1 MGCVES
7 SKVIVVKS
15 MNSFKK
21 FIKDNN
27 EENEDIRDKI
37 FRFSD
42 FYFEDTENSRMFSN
56 DQSDILLNGRIENNE
71 LILM

>member
-27 EENEDIRDKI
+27 EENEDIKDKI

-42 FYFEDTENSRMFSN
+42 FYFEDTENSHMFSN